1 MLEIRCRFWR
11 TRSTLTGRSDGSS
24 PKSLCLL
31 DAGDGR
37 FASCICQ
44 FFAKKATTECVAAVA
59 FCEVIKEC
67 VGDDY
72 SSSSTSFMVVN
83 TF

>member
-24 PKSLCLL
+24 QETLCLL

-37 FASCICQ
+37 FASCTCH
-44 FFAKKATTECVAAVA
+44 FLRKKATTVCVAAVA
-59 FCEVIKEC
+59 FYELVKEW
-67 VGDDY
+67 GDY

>member
-11 TRSTLTGRSDGSS
+11 TRSTLTGRSDGSFLEA
-24 PKSLCLL
+24 LCLL
-31 DAGDGR
+31 DAGDGH
-37 FASCICQ
+37 FASCTCH
-44 FFAKKATTECVAAVA
+44 FLRKKATTVCVAAVA
-59 FCEVIKEC
+59 FYELIKEC
-67 VGDDY
+67 VGDY